1 VQFLRDIGG
10 VVRLS
15 CDYDLARQTFSY
27 RPTLALAGLSATMHG
42 SEMEFVTIYQQNAG
56 LDAAKLHGNPV
67 DNRV

>member
-15 CDYDLARQTFSY
+15 CDYDLSRQTFGY

-42 SEMEFVTIYQQNAG
+42 SEMKLVTVYQENAG
-56 LDAAKLHGNPV
+56 FDAAKLHGNPV
-67 DNRV
+67 NNRI